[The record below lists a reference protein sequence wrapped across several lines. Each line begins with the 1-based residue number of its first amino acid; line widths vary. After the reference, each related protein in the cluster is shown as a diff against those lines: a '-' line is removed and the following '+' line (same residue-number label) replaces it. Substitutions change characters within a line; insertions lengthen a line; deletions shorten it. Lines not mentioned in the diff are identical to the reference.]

1 MSHKGKAVVSIT
13 TLIKAA
19 AAAKSVKV
27 EKATYQDGNTVVQYV
42 VSARMSEGKTLARFE
57 PRRDWVHIKAE
68 DPEVICY
75 KNLGSAIL
83 ATAQARQGAFDLGIA
98 PQSLEDQHG
107 LLGFGVHNRI
117 FEVVMTPEITDM
129 LSPVVSFDGEEH
141 VLGFKA
147 MSAAKKAV
155 RPQYTAAK
163 RAAIDSLRNES

>member
-1 MSHKGKAVVSIT
+1 MSLKGKAVVSIT
-13 TLIKAA
+13 TIIKAA

-27 EKATYQDGNTVVQYV
+27 EKATYQDGSTYVQYV
-42 VSARMSEGKTLARFE
+42 VSARESEGKTLAKFLPTRH
-57 PRRDWVHIKAE
+57 WVSVKAA

-83 ATAQARQGAFDLGIA
+83 ATAQARQGAVDLGIA
-98 PQSLEDQHG
+98 PESLEDQHG

-117 FEVVMTPEITDM
+117 FEVVVTPEILNM
-129 LSPVVSFDGEEH
+129 LAFVASYDGEEH

-147 MSAAKKAV
+147 TSAAKKAV
-155 RPQYTAAK
+155 RPAYTAAK